1 MHIYCSV
8 TDAIHPF
15 SVVSVVEDL
24 TCDWLDTQAFQ
35 TYLRFS
41 QVYEFDCNLVFLCK
55 IVFPVF

>member
-1 MHIYCSV
+1 MVYMYLGTKQNQKYTIMHIYSSV

-35 TYLRFS
+35 TY
-41 QVYEFDCNLVFLCK
+41 
-55 IVFPVF
+55 